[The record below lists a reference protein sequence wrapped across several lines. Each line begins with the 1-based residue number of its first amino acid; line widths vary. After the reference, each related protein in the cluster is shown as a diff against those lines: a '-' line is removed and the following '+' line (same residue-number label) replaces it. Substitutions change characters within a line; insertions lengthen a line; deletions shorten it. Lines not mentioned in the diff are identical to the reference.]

1 MRFAADGSA
10 WDRMVPA
17 FVLPYAVWTLYVQ
30 AIVAAQASFTTLMR
44 GLPLVALAAVAAT
57 AAWFRL
63 RQPEA
68 SRIAGT
74 GRSPGPGPVPAT
86 LVLACATGW
95 VALLSAGMPYV
106 LFWWGALLATG
117 WAWVRTLRAGA
128 CAEAR
133 ETTTPVLPAW
143 LAPSRIV
150 PCVVVAAVAVVLVAN
165 RPGAD
170 DAFYLSIPATL
181 LRHPEQPVLLHD
193 TMYRLTGQPIML
205 PFYRL
210 SNYDVLAAV
219 VARLAGIDHL
229 VAGYLVVPAIF
240 AAAGVLAWVFLL
252 RRLVPG
258 RWPLVLP
265 LLFLCVMALGET
277 NRAYG
282 NFAFVRMFHGKA
294 ALATCI
300 VPALA
305 ASALDYARHGGL
317 RRWLL
322 LFAAQVAALGVAAS
336 ALFVAPATVA
346 LGLAGGW
353 SPDRMRSRRF
363 VLGMLGTAYLVAAAW
378 LVGSGTQ
385 GAHALALP
393 APQAMPTVPRML
405 EQTWGPWSTRVLLVA
420 LLSAWGFVRD
430 PIRARYFAAG
440 AFFFLLAALDPYTTP
455 WVAAASVGYKTYWRL
470 TWALPLPFFLAVA
483 LDGLLA
489 RALAVKSK
497 ALAAWGCLALA
508 LPSFAFAARFG
519 TLLCANSVTLGV
531 PGPKVP
537 LLEYGVARIVAR
549 QVPERGV
556 VLAPEPVAE
565 WLPVFV
571 AHPQAVGVRHMY
583 LGLAF
588 PPAETAQRSNMMRY
602 VEGRYRPP
610 GAARWFADALRDH
623 RVTAVVFAR
632 TAPWRDEI
640 AGALAA
646 RGWRQVAGGTYEVM
660 VQPRPAP
667 APDEP

>member
-1 MRFAADGSA
+1 MRFDVDGNA

-30 AIVAAQASFTTLMR
+30 SIVAAQASFTTLMR
-44 GLPLVALAAVAAT
+44 GLPLVALVAIAAT
-57 AAWFRL
+57 AGWFRL

-68 SRIAGT
+68 PERRATVGRGAGA
-74 GRSPGPGPVPAT
+74 PAVPAT
-86 LVLACATGW
+86 LVLACAVGW
-95 VALLSAGMPYV
+95 VALLSAGMPYAV
-106 LFWWGALLATG
+106 FWWGALLATG
-117 WAWVRTLRAGA
+117 WAWWRTLRAGSGLA
-128 CAEAR
+128 MP
-133 ETTTPVLPAW
+133 ETAALPAW
-143 LAPSRIV
+143 LAPARLV
-150 PCVVVAAVAVVLVAN
+150 PCVVAAAVAVVLVAN

-193 TMYRLTGQPIML
+193 TMYRLADRPILL

-229 VAGYLVVPAIF
+229 LAGYLVVPAIF
-240 AAAGVLAWVFLL
+240 AASGVLAWVFLL
-252 RRLVPG
+252 RRLAPA

-265 LLFLCVMALGET
+265 LVFLCVMALGEA

-294 ALATCI
+294 VLATCI
-300 VPALA
+300 VPAIA
-305 ASALDYARHGGL
+305 AAALDYARHGGL

-353 SPDRMRSRRF
+353 SPDRAHSRRF
-363 VLGMLGTAYLVAAAW
+363 VLGMSGTIYLVAAAW
-378 LVGSGTQ
+378 LVGAGTQ

-420 LLSAWGFVRD
+420 LLSAWAFVRD
-430 PIRARYFAAG
+430 PVRARYFAAG
-440 AFFFLLAALDPYTTP
+440 AFCFLLAALDPYATP
-455 WVAAASVGYKTYWRL
+455 YVAAASVGYKTYWRI
-470 TWALPLPFFLAVA
+470 TWALPLPFFLAIA
-483 LDGLLA
+483 LEGLLA
-489 RALAVKSK
+489 RALAAKPK
-497 ALAAWGCLALA
+497 MLAACACLAVA

-519 TLLCANSVTLGV
+519 TLLCANGVTLGM

-537 LLEYGVARIVAR
+537 ALEYGVARVVAR
-549 QVPERGV
+549 EVPERGV

-571 AHPQAVGVRHMY
+571 AHPQAIGVRHMY

-610 GAARWFADALRDH
+610 GAERWFAEALGSH

-646 RGWRQVAGGTYEVM
+646 RGWRHAARGTYEVM
-660 VQPRPAP
+660 VQARPAP
-667 APDEP
+667 GGP